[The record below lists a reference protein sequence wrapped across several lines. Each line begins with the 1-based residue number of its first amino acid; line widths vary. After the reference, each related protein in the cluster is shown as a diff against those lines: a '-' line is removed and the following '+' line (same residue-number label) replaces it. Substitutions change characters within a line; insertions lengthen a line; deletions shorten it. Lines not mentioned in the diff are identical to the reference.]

1 MITMDTEVADL
12 PNLKPET
19 FFVRQAWKV
28 LLGTCLLIGLFGV
41 SDMVSGAS
49 DLQKGEK
56 VLMHSLTGTSWND

>member
-1 MITMDTEVADL
+1 
-12 PNLKPET
+12 
-19 FFVRQAWKV
+19 